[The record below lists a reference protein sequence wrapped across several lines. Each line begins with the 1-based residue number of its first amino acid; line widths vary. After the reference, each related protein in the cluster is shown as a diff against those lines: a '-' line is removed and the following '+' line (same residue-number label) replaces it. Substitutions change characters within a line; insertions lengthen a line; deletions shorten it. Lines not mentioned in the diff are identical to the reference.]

1 VFTVVKASICDMSD
15 QIWFILKVLIV
26 SAVLSALI
34 KYGGSSL
41 SLAST
46 PTIVLIVVFLPSLIV
61 AIALGWRF
69 YFYRQID

>member
-1 VFTVVKASICDMSD
+1 MSD

-26 SAVLSALI
+26 SAVLSTLI

-46 PTIVLIVVFLPSLIV
+46 PTLVLIVVFLPSLIV
-61 AIALGWRF
+61 AIALWWRL